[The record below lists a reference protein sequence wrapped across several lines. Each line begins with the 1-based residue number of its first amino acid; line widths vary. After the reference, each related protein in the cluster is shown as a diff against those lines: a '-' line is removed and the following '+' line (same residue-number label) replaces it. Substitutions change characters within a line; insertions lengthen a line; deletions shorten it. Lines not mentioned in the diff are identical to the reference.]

1 MSLCRTLSACVIVTS
16 LVSLL
21 SSNGIIHAPV
31 AFAAQRTSCEIAG
44 QWAGRKGIRL
54 GDEFKVSSLY
64 AFRFG
69 SDGSYSYVVGDEAGT
84 AASHS
89 GTFVTAEATD
99 EGGRRYPCLLT
110 LQPSKSTVRRDLN
123 RNIAGAPK
131 GFESLSDGAP
141 GYLQGETVSGWRAP
155 AHSHQ
160 RHRARSRER
169 HRIVSPHSNTI
180 GAGGR
185 AYVPV

>member
-16 LVSLL
+16 LVSP
-21 SSNGIIHAPV
+21 SNGIIHTSV

-89 GTFVTAEATD
+89 GTFVTTEAAD

-123 RNIAGAPK
+123 RNIGSAPK
-131 GFESLSDGAP
+131 GFESLSDGA
-141 GYLQGETVSGWRAP
+141 LTTFRVRQS
-155 AHSHQ
+155 
-160 RHRARSRER
+160 
-169 HRIVSPHSNTI
+169 
-180 GAGGR
+180 AGGELLLIHTSVTGR
-185 AYVPV
+185 DLENDIGSFRLTRTP